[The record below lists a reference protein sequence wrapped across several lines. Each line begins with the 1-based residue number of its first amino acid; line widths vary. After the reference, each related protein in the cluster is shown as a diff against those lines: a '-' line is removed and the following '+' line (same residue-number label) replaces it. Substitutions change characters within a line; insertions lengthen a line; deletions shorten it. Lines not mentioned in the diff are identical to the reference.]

1 MKRIIKTLCI
11 SIAILF
17 FSNSSSFGQTITVSE
32 DSVKTL
38 LCHKWGIE
46 RITLLGQDMS
56 TEGHTMTYEFFKDNT
71 YQWVF
76 HNKTEMGTWTY
87 DPENKYIHLKAKK
100 DNLIYIIALKDGEFE
115 KSVNGDKHPIF
126 DPSIE
131 MIEFYKV
138 LNP

>member
-1 MKRIIKTLCI
+1 
-11 SIAILF
+11 
-17 FSNSSSFGQTITVSE
+17 
-32 DSVKTL
+32 
-38 LCHKWGIE
+38 
-46 RITLLGQDMS
+46 
-56 TEGHTMTYEFFKDNT
+56 
-71 YQWVF
+71 
-76 HNKTEMGTWTY
+76 MGTWTY